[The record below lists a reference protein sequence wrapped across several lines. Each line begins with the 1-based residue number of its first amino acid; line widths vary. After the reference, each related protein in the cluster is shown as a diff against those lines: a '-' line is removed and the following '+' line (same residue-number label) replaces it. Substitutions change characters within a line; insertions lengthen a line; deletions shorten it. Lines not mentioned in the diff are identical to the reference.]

1 MLRGCI
7 HRVADENAINVQ
19 GMPLHIIN
27 RVFDQAIGLAL
38 QTYSTERALDV
49 RHRRE
54 EYLSFVTHDLRT
66 PLNAISLAE
75 KVLHEILV
83 EEGIS
88 ADTEQML
95 GALRRNV
102 QQLELVVAKVLD
114 ENANLQTELGMK
126 LVRRHFDLWALVES
140 LVHDLDP
147 VADTASVKLINK
159 VPDGLLLYADASLAR
174 RLFQNLIAN
183 AIKYTPRGE
192 IVIGASEN
200 DDEGVTDCWVSD
212 NGTGISES
220 FLTKIFEKNET
231 DPRDEEGTGLG
242 LAIVK
247 TIAEAHGGEIAV
259 ESKEGEGSTF
269 RFTLPT
275 EEDSDPPSSPDG
287 AD

>member
-1 MLRGCI
+1 MAEYNVLRGCI

-192 IVIGASEN
+192 IVIGA
-200 DDEGVTDCWVSD
+200 
-212 NGTGISES
+212 
-220 FLTKIFEKNET
+220 
-231 DPRDEEGTGLG
+231 
-242 LAIVK
+242 
-247 TIAEAHGGEIAV
+247 
-259 ESKEGEGSTF
+259 
-269 RFTLPT
+269 
-275 EEDSDPPSSPDG
+275 
-287 AD
+287 